1 MQVLG
6 VEPQYTSCHGKFI
19 GTVDY
24 VWYTPQPLS
33 WHPGSG
39 HQHALTL
46 PLREGPEMPLPLD
59 LGLQTPLRLV
69 GPVQTPTVDRAT
81 AEADTTQGHDA
92 TCASLLRAVRVL
104 LPPPLD
110 SLHCGLPSPEW
121 ASDHISLLVDFEFMA
136 GGAQP
141 HPHSS
146 GTGAG
151 GSGPTPQPAASFL
164 KDQSHVQGLSGVQ
177 QALHAH
183 PSQLPIACSE
193 EDEGPATSH
202 MPGCPLPQDVPTSAS
217 CPELSMAEQTQCLLR
232 VDAAD
237 LDTPVIAGVQDAHN
251 LQHIR
256 FID

>member
-33 WHPGSG
+33 WHPRSG
-39 HQHALTL
+39 HQDAPTL
-46 PLREGPEMPLPLD
+46 PLREGPGMPLRLES
-59 LGLQTPLRLV
+59 GLQTPLQLG

-81 AEADTTQGHDA
+81 AEADTTHGHDA

-141 HPHSS
+141 HPHLS

-151 GSGPTPQPAASFL
+151 GSGPRPQPAASVL
-164 KDQSHVQGLSGVQ
+164 KDQNYVQGLSGVQ
-177 QALHAH
+177 QAVHAQ
-183 PSQLPIACSE
+183 PSQLPIACGG

-202 MPGCPLPQDVPTSAS
+202 MPGCLLPQDVPTSAS
-217 CPELSMAEQTQCLLR
+217 CPDLPMADRTQFLSIL
-232 VDAAD
+232 DAAD
-237 LDTPVIAGVQDAHN
+237 QESPILAGVQDAHN

-256 FID
+256 FTD